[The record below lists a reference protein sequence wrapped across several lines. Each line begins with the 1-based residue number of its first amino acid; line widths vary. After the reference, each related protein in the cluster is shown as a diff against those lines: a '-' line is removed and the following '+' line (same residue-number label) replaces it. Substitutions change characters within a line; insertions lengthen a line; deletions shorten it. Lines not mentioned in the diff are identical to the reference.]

1 MSLQGQLLAV
11 LADPNV
17 SFVLLMIGIIGV
29 VGEFH
34 HPGTLVPGIVGALTL
49 MLALLGFSELGV
61 NWIGVT
67 LVVLAAGLFVA
78 EAHTPGFGLLALA
91 GILAFVAGSWLLFVP
106 LSGPVHA
113 TSGGRISLWLI
124 GLGVLAVGSYILI
137 VVRAVLRTRH
147 LPSATGAEALLGRE
161 GVSHIGPH
169 AARHRVHRRGGLERH
184 SGGRADR
191 GGRDRGSDRGGR
203 CHPPRTLAPRVGA
216 AGCVVAVSV
225 TVSHRGGVAML
236 VVAFVLVSLVLAL
249 GLVLAGQAIRI
260 VPEYQR
266 LVVLRLG
273 RLIGVRGPGLVRLI
287 PLVDRGIRADLRE
300 RVFDVT
306 PQSCIT
312 QDNAFVSIDFLIYS
326 KIVDPA
332 SRVVNVQQYEGASR
346 GIAITT
352 LRAVVGDML
361 LDEVLSRREDINNT
375 LRGKLDE
382 VTSRWGIKVTAVE
395 IREIIPPREIQEAM
409 TRQMSAERSRRAI
422 ILDADGKRD
431 AAVRVADGQKQA
443 TILEAEGARQA
454 AILRAEGYAQAL
466 EQISAVAG
474 HVDSN
479 TMSLQYLD
487 ALKALGAAPS
497 TKLVVPAEFT
507 SLLRPLIE
515 HTSGAQRATDDAS
528 GANGA
533 TPVGATARERS

>member
-1 MSLQGQLLAV
+1 
-11 LADPNV
+11 
-17 SFVLLMIGIIGV
+17 
-29 VGEFH
+29 
-34 HPGTLVPGIVGALTL
+34 
-49 MLALLGFSELGV
+49 
-61 NWIGVT
+61 
-67 LVVLAAGLFVA
+67 
-78 EAHTPGFGLLALA
+78 
-91 GILAFVAGSWLLFVP
+91 
-106 LSGPVHA
+106 
-113 TSGGRISLWLI
+113 
-124 GLGVLAVGSYILI
+124 
-137 VVRAVLRTRH
+137 
-147 LPSATGAEALLGRE
+147 
-161 GVSHIGPH
+161 
-169 AARHRVHRRGGLERH
+169 
-184 SGGRADR
+184 
-191 GGRDRGSDRGGR
+191 
-203 CHPPRTLAPRVGA
+203 
-216 AGCVVAVSV
+216 
-225 TVSHRGGVAML
+225 ML
-236 VVAFVLVSLVLAL
+236 VVAFVLVGLVLAL

-332 SRVVNVQQYEGASR
+332 SSVVNVQQYEGASR

-409 TRQMSAERSRRAI
+409 TRQMSAERSRRAV

-466 EQISAVAG
+466 EQISTVAG

-515 HTSGAQRATDDAS
+515 HTSGAQHATDDAS